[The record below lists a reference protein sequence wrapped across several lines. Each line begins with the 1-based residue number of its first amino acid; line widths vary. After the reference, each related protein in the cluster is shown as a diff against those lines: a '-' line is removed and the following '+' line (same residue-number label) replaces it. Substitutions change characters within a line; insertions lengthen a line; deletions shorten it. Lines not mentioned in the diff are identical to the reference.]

1 MPKKESVDT
10 ANLEKSLEILK
21 SKYGELGKFKILFT
35 GILIG
40 ATISALIQLVILPF
54 SFDADNTLRF
64 GNIILSRNVDP
75 VVYSVAMFAIFMLVI
90 GVIVYLYKTF
100 VIGITPRKTAE
111 LTYKGDYKKIHDKLK
126 EVLHKRCLTLDV
138 KLKAP
143 NDRDIF
149 CYRGN
154 PEEYSKNYLLKIVFQ
169 PHLKNIL
176 KITFTPENE
185 DSTALVD
192 EIREL
197 YG

>member
-10 ANLEKSLEILK
+10 ANLEKSLKELEL
-21 SKYGELGKFKILFT
+21 KYGRLGRFKIIFL

-40 ATISALIQLVILPF
+40 ITISALIQLLILPL
-54 SFDADNTLRF
+54 SFDTDNTLRF

-75 VVYSVAMFAIFMLVI
+75 VVYSVSMLAIFMLVI
-90 GVIVYLYKTF
+90 VGIVYLYKTF

-111 LTYKGDYKKIHDKLK
+111 LTYKGDHKKIHDKLK

-143 NDRDIF
+143 NDQEIF
-149 CYRGN
+149 CYRGD
-154 PEEYSKNYLLKIVFQ
+154 PEEYSKNYLLKIAFH

-176 KITFTPENE
+176 KITFRPENE
-185 DSTALVD
+185 DSMALID

-197 YG
+197 YR